1 MCMSVA
7 ITGGRSGLLNKVY
20 DNPKYNAA
28 FDRCIDV
35 MAKLMLK
42 YGNQVLEKREG
53 IPPLSP
59 DGQPDKKEAGIFGQ
73 AA

>member
-1 MCMSVA
+1 MPVV
-7 ITGGRSGLLNKVY
+7 ITGERNGLLSRIY

-35 MAKLMLK
+35 MAKLMQK
-42 YGNQVLEKREG
+42 YGTQVLKQQGADISSTPE
-53 IPPLSP
+53 
-59 DGQPDKKEAGIFGQ
+59 QPDTEQSSSFSN

>member
-1 MCMSVA
+1 MPVVV
-7 ITGGRSGLLNKVY
+7 TGERNGLLSRIY

-35 MAKLMLK
+35 MAKLMQK
-42 YGNQVLEKREG
+42 YGTQVLKQQGADISSSMPE
-53 IPPLSP
+53 
-59 DGQPDKKEAGIFGQ
+59 QPDTEQSSSFSN

>member
-1 MCMSVA
+1 MSK
-7 ITGGRSGLLNKVY
+7 IY

-35 MAKLMLK
+35 MAKLMQK
-42 YGNQVLEKREG
+42 YGTQVLKQQGADISSMPE
-53 IPPLSP
+53 
-59 DGQPDKKEAGIFGQ
+59 QPDTEQSSSFSN

>member
-1 MCMSVA
+1 MCMLVEVA
-7 ITGGRSGLLNKVY
+7 GERSGLLSKVY
-20 DNPKYNAA
+20 ENPKYNAA

-59 DGQPDKKEAGIFGQ
+59 DGKPDKKEAGIFGQ